1 MPVIIDYTGHSG
13 FLVETGSA
21 LLLFDYYTGDIVSLL
36 SRKPQGKPLFIFAS
50 HAHSDH
56 FNPGIFS
63 LSDCGRPVKNILS
76 SDIKKKARGAAG
88 ADILFTAAGG
98 TYEIEG
104 LGTVRTL
111 LSTDEG
117 VAFLVKA
124 GDITVF
130 HSGDLHWWDWPGEDR
145 GWLSQQEQTFRAE
158 IEKTAGVPVDI
169 AFTVL
174 DDRLGENF
182 DKGMS
187 LLLDIM
193 RPRYALPMHFW
204 SDRGVISRFRSLHDP
219 CETVILDTANE
230 NHWELS

>member
-1 MPVIIDYTGHSG
+1 MKVTYIKHSG
-13 FLVETGSA
+13 FMVETDKSY
-21 LLLFDYYTGDIVSLL
+21 LLFDYWE
-36 SRKPQGKPLFIFAS
+36 GKIPDMVYGKTLYVFSS
-50 HAHSDH
+50 HGHHDH
-56 FNPGIFS
+56 YSPSIYKLEN
-63 LSDCGRPVKNILS
+63 CCRQVHYILS
-76 SDIKKKARGAAG
+76 SDIRQVDRSWNKM
-88 ADILFTAAGG
+88 DHVYFMNP
-98 TYEIEG
+98 YEKMEVGECQIE
-104 LGTVRTL
+104 TL
-111 LSTDEG
+111 KSTDEG
-117 VAFLVKA
+117 VAFLVRIEGKVIYHA
-124 GDITVF
+124 
-130 HSGDLHWWDWPGEDR
+130 GDLHWWDWPGEDS

-219 CETVILDTANE
+219 GETVILDTANE